1 MQYAKISGTGS
12 YLPANRVSNDDLAK
26 KVDTS
31 DEWITTRTGIKF
43 RHIAD
48 DSEKTSDLAA
58 ESARRALADAGLQAD
73 DIDLII
79 VATATPDMQFPSTAT
94 IVQQK
99 LGIANGCPA
108 FDVQALSLIHI

>member
-48 DSEKTSDLAA
+48 DNEKKPATWPPSQRAA
-58 ESARRALADAGLQAD
+58 
-73 DIDLII
+73 
-79 VATATPDMQFPSTAT
+79 P
-94 IVQQK
+94 
-99 LGIANGCPA
+99 
-108 FDVQALSLIHI
+108 